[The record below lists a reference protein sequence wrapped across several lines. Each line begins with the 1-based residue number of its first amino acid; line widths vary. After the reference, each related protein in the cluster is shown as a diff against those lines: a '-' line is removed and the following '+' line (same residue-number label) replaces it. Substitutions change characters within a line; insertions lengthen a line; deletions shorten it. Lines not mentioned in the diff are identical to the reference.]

1 MSPDYLGMS
10 KLDNLDYILFA
21 VEQAKEAEE
30 YGFTRNDCSRN
41 LKTAL
46 HQYWQN
52 KEKGQHSTSQR
63 KNLPRSVEADKREL
77 KGLRLEHVVPQM
89 WFVDK
94 FMDMD
99 PIDKEEIRKLLET
112 YFNVLLVTKEEDA
125 KLTDAGLRSDMPVDW
140 DKKDPWARHKKVGIE
155 IATKA

>member
-1 MSPDYLGMS
+1 MS

-21 VEQAKEAEE
+21 VEQAKEAKNF
-30 YGFTRNDCSRN
+30 GFTKNECSRN

-52 KEKGQHSTSQR
+52 KEMGQHSQSQR

-89 WFVDK
+89 WFVNK
-94 FMDMD
+94 LMDMD
-99 PIDKEEIRKLLET
+99 APDKEKIGKLLKK
-112 YFNVLLVTKEEDA
+112 YFRVLLVTKEEDA
-125 KLTDAGLRSDMPVDW
+125 KLTKAGLRSDMPEGW
-140 DKKDPWARHKKVGIE
+140 DEENPWARHDAVGI
-155 IATKA
+155 KRVP

>member
-1 MSPDYLGMS
+1 MS

-21 VEQAKEAEE
+21 VKQAKKAEK
-30 YGFTRNDCSRN
+30 YGFTRNECSRN

-52 KEKGQHSTSQR
+52 KEMGQHSQSQR

-89 WFVDK
+89 WFVNK
-94 FMDMD
+94 LMDMD
-99 PIDKEEIRKLLET
+99 APDKEKIGKLLKKH
-112 YFNVLLVTKEEDA
+112 FRVLLVTKEEDA
-125 KLTDAGLRSDMPVDW
+125 KLTKAGLRSDMPEGW
-140 DKKDPWARHKKVGIE
+140 DEENPWARHDAVGI
-155 IATKA
+155 KRVP

>member
-1 MSPDYLGMS
+1 MS

-21 VEQAKEAEE
+21 VEQAKEAQE
-30 YGFTRNDCSRN
+30 YGFTRNECSRN

-52 KEKGQHSTSQR
+52 KEKKQHSQSQR

-89 WFVDK
+89 WFVNQL
-94 FMDMD
+94 MDRD
-99 PIDKEEIRKLLET
+99 TIDKEEIRELLEK
-112 YFNVLLVTKEEDA
+112 YFNVLLVTKEEDV
-125 KLTDAGLRSDMPVDW
+125 KLTKAGLRSKMPEDW
-140 DKKDPWARHKKVGIE
+140 DGENPWARHDAVGI
-155 IATKA
+155 KSP